1 MRIAVLADIHSN
13 YTAFKRCVDYIEE
26 QGINTYI
33 FLGDYISDCAYPQ
46 DTLDLLY
53 KIKEEKQCFILKG
66 NREEYMLAHH
76 TGDERYTWVKG
87 SSQTGSLLYT
97 YENLREKDLDF
108 FESLPISATI
118 EIKGC
123 TPFEIAHGSLEN
135 SRGWLYPN
143 NEESQKTVEQ
153 MKTNLL
159 VNGHIHLMRSTTYGD
174 KKIVTVGAVGVPL
187 ESNGKSQFA
196 ILEYKNNEWQEEF
209 VTLEYDIEA
218 EIQRMDKSGLS
229 DYAPAWIRA
238 GKKTLRTGD
247 NIPLELLS
255 LAHQYREK
263 EGDTKLEERHFEVA
277 DKELG
282 I

>member
-13 YTAFKRCVDYIEE
+13 YTAFKRCVDYVEE

-46 DTLDLLY
+46 ESLNLLY
-53 KIKEEKQCFILKG
+53 KLKEEKNCYFLKG

-76 TGDERYTWVKG
+76 AGDERYTWHKG

-97 YENLREKDLDF
+97 YENLREKDLNF

-118 EIKGC
+118 EIPGC
-123 TPFEIAHGSLEN
+123 IPFEIAHGSIAN

-143 NEESQKTVEQ
+143 NEASLEAVKE
-153 MKTNLL
+153 MKTKLL

-187 ESNGKSQFA
+187 ESHGKCQFA
-196 ILEYKNNEWQEEF
+196 ILDFKEDEWQEEF

-218 EIQRMDKSGLS
+218 EIQRMDESGLS
-229 DYAPAWIRA
+229 EYAPMWIKA
-238 GKKTLRTGD
+238 GKKTLRTGE
-247 NIPLELLS
+247 NIPLDLLS
-255 LAHQYREK
+255 LAQQYRK
-263 EGDTKLEERHFEVA
+263 NEGREKLEERHFELA
-277 DKELG
+277 AKELG